1 MEGMVVTTKKPG
13 SIVEVSVTN
22 DEQGRYIFPENR
34 LTPGEYTLSIRAVGY
49 DISTPAKATR
59 IAKWTSRESTGLSPR
74 KRSVRRSPIWIRPG
88 GVRC

>member
-34 LTPGEYTLSIRAVGY
+34 LTPGEYTLSIRAVDY
-49 DISTPAKATR
+49 DINAPTKATV
-59 IAKWTSRESTGLSPR
+59 ESEKT
-74 KRSVRRSPIWIRPG
+74 ITTDIRQGYNPW
-88 GVRC
+88 